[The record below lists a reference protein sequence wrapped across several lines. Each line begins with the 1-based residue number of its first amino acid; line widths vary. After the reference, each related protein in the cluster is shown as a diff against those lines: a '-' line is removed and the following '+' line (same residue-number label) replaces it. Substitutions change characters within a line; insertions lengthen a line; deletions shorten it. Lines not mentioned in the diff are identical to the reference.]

1 MSKRAPFVAVALVP
15 FALSLSPLAAAQEPP
30 PPPTNLPPQ
39 YVPPPT
45 PQQVGPG
52 PSQPP
57 LAPPV
62 RREPR
67 REREH
72 EREPPPPPR
81 HFVPPPPPPPPSPRD
96 EPPPVARG
104 FQMAVRTGLSFPLGD
119 ISGEKGDGMSHDFAT
134 QIPLLVELGAKV
146 HPMIFLGAYTGLSL
160 GGTSSA
166 FSDAQGCGKGG
177 RSCLASTL
185 RIGFEVQIHFQP
197 AERVNPWIG
206 YGIGFESASASAN
219 GGGAVEA
226 SESFTGFELARFA
239 GGIDFRLSR
248 IFGIG
253 PFAELPFGTYSHA
266 HVLGADGTTADSPI
280 TNTALHVWPTI
291 GVRGVFF
298 P

>member
-206 YGIGFESASASAN
+206 YGIGVGQRWRRRRGERELHRLRARAVRRRHRLPPVAHLRHRPLR
-219 GGGAVEA
+219 GAPV
-226 SESFTGFELARFA
+226 R
-239 GGIDFRLSR
+239 
-248 IFGIG
+248 
-253 PFAELPFGTYSHA
+253 
-266 HVLGADGTTADSPI
+266 HVLPCPRAG
-280 TNTALHVWPTI
+280 
-291 GVRGVFF
+291 R
-298 P
+298 